1 MADVPHLSSD
11 EFRQRGRELIDWI
24 ADYWEGL
31 EHLPVAPGV
40 EPGDIRALLPRS
52 APDEPEP
59 FADILSDLDRI
70 IVPGLV
76 HWQSPRFFGYFPAN
90 ASPAAVLGELASAG
104 LGVLG
109 MMWSTSPAATELE
122 SVVLDWLI
130 ELLDLPAA
138 WRSDGPGGGVI
149 QMSASDA
156 THTALVVARH
166 TRAGSPTD
174 MVAYAS
180 SEAHSSVE
188 KGVRVAGIDGFR
200 RVSVDRAQGM
210 DAQHLAA
217 VVAEDVAAG
226 RIPVAVVS
234 TVGTTGTA
242 AVDPLPEVSEVA
254 ARHGMWH
261 HVDAAY
267 AGSAMVCSEFRHLQQ
282 GLELVD
288 SYTFNPHKW
297 MLTNFDCSAFYVADR
312 RPLLDTLNV
321 TPPYLRNAASES
333 GTVVDYRDWHVP
345 LGRRFRALKLWFVLR
360 SYGAEGIRTHIRNS
374 VSMAAGLAERVESD
388 PRFDLVAPARLSL
401 VCFAHV
407 AGNDATDHL
416 ASALNASG
424 RALVT
429 PSELDGRRYLRVAIG
444 QPRTE
449 PRHVDELWDL
459 IDTLAQAI

>member
-11 EFRQRGRELIDWI
+11 EFRLRGRELIDWI
-24 ADYWEGL
+24 ADYWEAL
-31 EHLPVAPGV
+31 EHLPVASDV
-40 EPGDIRALLPRS
+40 EPGDIRSLLPRS
-52 APDEPEP
+52 APDEPES
-59 FADILSDLDRI
+59 FSSILNDLDRI

-130 ELLDLPAA
+130 ELLDLPVA

-166 TRAGSPTD
+166 THGGSPTD

-180 SEAHSSVE
+180 SEGHSSVE
-188 KGVRVAGIDGFR
+188 KGVRVAGIGRFR
-200 RVSVDRAQGM
+200 RVPVGRNQGM
-210 DAQHLAA
+210 DTGHLAA
-217 VVAEDVAAG
+217 MVADDVEAG

-234 TVGTTGTA
+234 TIGTTGTA
-242 AVDPLPEVSEVA
+242 AFDPLDDVAEVA
-254 ARHGMWH
+254 TRYGIWQ

-267 AGSAMVCSEFRHLQQ
+267 AGSAMICPEFRRFQH

-312 RPLLDTLNV
+312 RLLLDTLSV

-374 VSMAAGLAERVESD
+374 VRMAAGLAERVESD
-388 PRFDLVAPARLSL
+388 PRFDLVAPTHLSL

-407 AGNDATDHL
+407 AGNEATDAL

-424 RALVT
+424 RALIT
-429 PSELDGRRYLRVAIG
+429 PSELGGRRFLRVAIG

-459 IDTLAQAI
+459 IDTLAPAI